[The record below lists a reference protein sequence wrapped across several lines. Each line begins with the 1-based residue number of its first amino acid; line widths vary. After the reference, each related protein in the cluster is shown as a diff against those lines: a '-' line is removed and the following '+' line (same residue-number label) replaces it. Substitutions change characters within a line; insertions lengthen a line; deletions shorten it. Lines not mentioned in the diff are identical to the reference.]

1 VGVVGNNKY
10 TSMDEEDRPMMWTPY
25 TQVGGNGAGSME
37 VELRVAG
44 DPLSAIPNAARVVHE
59 INPDLPL
66 REPMTQQEQFEESI
80 SGKRLFSRL
89 AVFFGL
95 LAGLLVA
102 TGLYGT
108 LAYRVSHRTVEI
120 GVRLAVG
127 AQRGEVLLMILR
139 ESLLLAGIGI
149 AIGLPLAVV
158 ASRLLRAM
166 LFGVTPYDWLT
177 FGGSLLMVVLV
188 AVSAAF
194 FPARRAASTDP
205 MQALRTE

>member
-1 VGVVGNNKY
+1 
-10 TSMDEEDRPMMWTPY
+10 MWTPY
-25 TQVGGNGAGSME
+25 TQIRGSGAGAME
-37 VELRVAG
+37 VEMRVAG
-44 DPLSAIPNAARVVHE
+44 DPLAALPNAARVVRDM
-59 INPDLPL
+59 NPNLPL
-66 REPMTQQEQFEESI
+66 RDPMTQQEQFEESI

-127 AQRGEVLLMILR
+127 AQRGEVLRMVLR

-149 AIGLPLAVV
+149 GIGLPLAVG

-166 LFGVTPYDWLT
+166 LFGVTPNDVLT
-177 FGGSLLMVVLV
+177 FAGAFLIVVVV

>member
-1 VGVVGNNKY
+1 
-10 TSMDEEDRPMMWTPY
+10 M
-25 TQVGGNGAGSME
+25 
-37 VELRVAG
+37 RVAG
-44 DPLSAIPNAARVVHE
+44 DPLSALPNAARVVRDM
-59 INPDLPL
+59 NPNLPL
-66 REPMTQQEQFEESI
+66 RDPMTQQEQFEESI

-127 AQRGEVLLMILR
+127 AQRGEVLLMVLR
-139 ESLLLAGIGI
+139 ESLMLACVGI
-149 AIGLPLAVV
+149 AIGLPLAVL
-158 ASRLLRAM
+158 ASHLLRAM
-166 LFGVTPYDWLT
+166 LFGITPHDWVT
-177 FGGSLLMVVLV
+177 FAGSLLIVVAV